1 MAVMGTLAEGCDITS
16 SLRSGFQMLH
26 EKSKLQ
32 QGGGP
37 GGLMV
42 VQACVVEDGLEP
54 EINKETWA
62 ELAGQEASRV
72 EQAEQTELEYNRAD
86 LAELKQIAHRG

>member
-1 MAVMGTLAEGCDITS
+1 MAVMGTLAEGCDITP

-62 ELAGQEASRV
+62 ELAGGQQGGAGRANGARV
-72 EQAEQTELEYNRAD
+72 QQSGSGRTETNCT
-86 LAELKQIAHRG
+86 

>member
-1 MAVMGTLAEGCDITS
+1 MAVMGTLAEGCDITP

-42 VQACVVEDGLEP
+42 VQACVVEDVLEP

-62 ELAGQEASRV
+62 ELAGGQQGGAG
-72 EQAEQTELEYNRAD
+72 QTELESTRAD
-86 LAELKQIAHRG
+86 LAKLKQIAHRG